1 MGISHPHR
9 RGSPGYLMGLD
20 PFTAGRGCL
29 GDIAF
34 LLLGHL
40 IGRSLLWDSLI
51 TARTAGGY

>member
-1 MGISHPHR
+1 
-9 RGSPGYLMGLD
+9 MGLD

-51 TARTAGGY
+51 TLLLGRPADIE